1 MKLNTTNANGRA
13 IEILAVDD
21 TPANLHL
28 LMDFLEKQ
36 GFCVRPAISGRGALA
51 AVTRRPPDLILLD
64 AVMPEM
70 NGFEVCAKLKEKETT
85 REIPVIFISAYN
97 ATEDKLKAFQAG
109 GADYITKPFQIEEVL
124 ARVNAHLK
132 IRQLQVALKKS
143 NESLEIMV
151 AKRTQQLQAAN
162 EKLSILDQTKSDFL
176 TLISHELRTP
186 LHGLFGAA
194 DLAFDKFKKDSE
206 MSELSGIYEVSRQ
219 RIMTMLD
226 HALLLTTI
234 QTKGGDFANN
244 VSQLD
249 EILKAACDEVAGLMK
264 ISNVQISSLPV
275 GCGNVLG
282 DWFYLKKAL
291 VSLIETVVKY
301 SKPKSRI
308 EIRANDLA
316 TQVCLTFEGG
326 GHNVPENQLKTFFD
340 VLAIPNAPA
349 GDLGLSPALAHRI
362 INLLGGRV
370 LVANQKTKGMQ
381 IQAWLPRFAI
391 LKNDVGLS
399 KDLPQ

>member
-1 MKLNTTNANGRA
+1 MNLNAKSSGKP

-36 GFCVRPAISGRGALA
+36 GFCVRPAISGRGALS
-51 AVTRRPPDLILLD
+51 AVSRRPPDLILLD
-64 AVMPEM
+64 AAMPEM
-70 NGFEVCAKLKEKETT
+70 DGFEVCTKLKEKEST
-85 REIPVIFISAYN
+85 REIPVIFISAHN

-124 ARVNAHLK
+124 ARVNAHLE

-143 NESLEIMV
+143 NESLESMV
-151 AKRTQQLQAAN
+151 AKRTRQLEEAN
-162 EKLSILDQTKSDFL
+162 AKLSILDQAKSDFL

-194 DLAFDKFKKDSE
+194 DLAFEKFKKDSE

-234 QTKGGDFANN
+234 QAKGGDFANN

-249 EILKAACDEVAGLMK
+249 DILKAACEEMAGLMQVSNIH
-264 ISNVQISSLPV
+264 ISPLPL

-291 VSLIETVVKY
+291 VSLIETVAKY
-301 SKPKSRI
+301 SKPKTRI
-308 EIRANDLA
+308 EIRAHVLA
-316 TQVCLTFEGG
+316 SQVCLNIEGS
-326 GHNVPENQLKTFFD
+326 GHNIPENQLKTFFD
-340 VLAIPNAPA
+340 VLAIPDAPA
-349 GDLGLSPALAHRI
+349 GDLGLAPAVAHRI
-362 INLLGGRV
+362 IALLGGQV
-370 LVANQKTKGMQ
+370 LVANQKAKGIQ
-381 IQAWLPRFAI
+381 IQAWLPRFAV
-391 LKNDVGLS
+391 LKNDAGS
-399 KDLPQ
+399 TKALP

>member
-1 MKLNTTNANGRA
+1 MNLNAKSSGKP

-36 GFCVRPAISGRGALA
+36 GFCVRPAISGRGALS
-51 AVTRRPPDLILLD
+51 AVSRRPPDLILLD
-64 AVMPEM
+64 AAMPEM
-70 NGFEVCAKLKEKETT
+70 DGFEVCTKLKEKEST
-85 REIPVIFISAYN
+85 REIPVIFISAHN

-124 ARVNAHLK
+124 ARVNAHLE

-143 NESLEIMV
+143 NESLESMV
-151 AKRTQQLQAAN
+151 AKRTRQLEEAN
-162 EKLSILDQTKSDFL
+162 AKLSILDQAKSDFL

-194 DLAFDKFKKDSE
+194 DLAFEKFKKDSE
-206 MSELSGIYEVSRQ
+206 MSELIGIYEVSRQ

-234 QTKGGDFANN
+234 QVKGGDFANN

-249 EILKAACDEVAGLMK
+249 DILKAACEEMAGLMQVSNIH
-264 ISNVQISSLPV
+264 ISPLPL

-291 VSLIETVVKY
+291 VSLIETVAKY
-301 SKPKSRI
+301 SKPKTRI
-308 EIRANDLA
+308 EIRAHVLA
-316 TQVCLTFEGG
+316 SQVCLNIEGS
-326 GHNVPENQLKTFFD
+326 GHNIPENQLKTFFD
-340 VLAIPNAPA
+340 VLAIPDAPA
-349 GDLGLSPALAHRI
+349 GDLGLAPAVAHRI
-362 INLLGGRV
+362 IALLGGQV
-370 LVANQKTKGMQ
+370 LVANQKAKGIQ
-381 IQAWLPRFAI
+381 IQAWLPRFAV
-391 LKNDVGLS
+391 LKNDAGS
-399 KDLPQ
+399 TKALP

>member
-1 MKLNTTNANGRA
+1 MNLNAKSSGKP

-36 GFCVRPAISGRGALA
+36 GFCVRPAISGRGALS
-51 AVTRRPPDLILLD
+51 AVSRRPPDLILLD
-64 AVMPEM
+64 AAMPEM
-70 NGFEVCAKLKEKETT
+70 DGFEVCTKLKEKEST
-85 REIPVIFISAYN
+85 REIPVIFISAHN

-124 ARVNAHLK
+124 ARVNAHLE

-143 NESLEIMV
+143 NESLESMV
-151 AKRTQQLQAAN
+151 AKRTRQLEEAN
-162 EKLSILDQTKSDFL
+162 AKLSILDQAKSDFL

-194 DLAFDKFKKDSE
+194 DLAFEKFKKDSE

-234 QTKGGDFANN
+234 QVKGGDFANN

-249 EILKAACDEVAGLMK
+249 DILKAACEEMAGLMQVSNIH
-264 ISNVQISSLPV
+264 ISPLPL

-291 VSLIETVVKY
+291 VSLIETVAKY
-301 SKPKSRI
+301 SKPKTRI
-308 EIRANDLA
+308 EIRAHVLA
-316 TQVCLTFEGG
+316 SQVCLNIEGS
-326 GHNVPENQLKTFFD
+326 GHNIPENQLKTFFD
-340 VLAIPNAPA
+340 VLAIPDAPA
-349 GDLGLSPALAHRI
+349 GDLGLAPAVAHRI
-362 INLLGGRV
+362 IALLGGQV
-370 LVANQKTKGMQ
+370 LVANQKAKGIQ
-381 IQAWLPRFAI
+381 IQAWLPRFAV
-391 LKNDVGLS
+391 LKNDAGS
-399 KDLPQ
+399 TKALP

>member
-1 MKLNTTNANGRA
+1 MNPNAISSGKP

-36 GFCVRPAISGRGALA
+36 GFCVRPAISGRGALS

-64 AVMPEM
+64 AGMPEM
-70 NGFEVCAKLKEKETT
+70 DGFEVCAKLKEKEST

-132 IRQLQVALKKS
+132 IRQLQLALKKS
-143 NESLEIMV
+143 NESLESMV
-151 AKRTQQLQAAN
+151 SQRTRQLAEAN
-162 EKLSILDQTKSDFL
+162 EKLSLLDQTKSDFL

-194 DLAFDKFKKDSE
+194 DLAFEKLKKDPV

-219 RIMTMLD
+219 RLMTMLD
-226 HALLLTTI
+226 QALLLTTI
-234 QTKGGDFANN
+234 QAKGGDFANN

-249 EILKAACDEVAGLMK
+249 EILKAVGEEAAGLMQL
-264 ISNVQISSLPV
+264 SNIHLSPLPV

-308 EIRANDLA
+308 EIRAHNLVN
-316 TQVCLTFEGG
+316 QVCLTIEGS

-340 VLAIPNAPA
+340 VLAIPNAPE
-349 GDLGLSPALAHRI
+349 GDLGLSPAVAHRI
-362 INLLGGRV
+362 IALLGGQV
-370 LVANQKTKGMQ
+370 LIANRETKGIQ

-391 LKNDVGLS
+391 LKNDAGLS
-399 KDLPQ
+399 RALPQ

>member
-1 MKLNTTNANGRA
+1 MNPNAKSSGKP

-28 LMDFLEKQ
+28 LMDFLEKK
-36 GFCVRPAISGRGALA
+36 GFLVRPAISGRGALS
-51 AVTRRPPDLILLD
+51 AVSRRPPDLILLD
-64 AVMPEM
+64 AAMPEM
-70 NGFEVCAKLKEKETT
+70 DGFEVCTKLKEKEST
-85 REIPVIFISAYN
+85 REIPVIFISAHN

-124 ARVNAHLK
+124 ARVNTHLK
-132 IRQLQVALKKS
+132 IRQLQVELIKT
-143 NESLEIMV
+143 NESLEDVV
-151 AKRTQQLQAAN
+151 AKRTRQLEEAN
-162 EKLSILDQTKSDFL
+162 AKLSILDQAKSDFL

-194 DLAFDKFKKDSE
+194 DMAFEKFKKDPE

-219 RIMTMLD
+219 RLMTMLD

-234 QTKGGDFANN
+234 QAKGGDFANN

-249 EILKAACDEVAGLMK
+249 EILKAACDEVAGLMQL
-264 ISNVQISSLPV
+264 SNIHLSPLPI

-308 EIRANDLA
+308 EIRAHNLVS
-316 TQVCLTFEGG
+316 QVCLTIEGS

-349 GDLGLSPALAHRI
+349 GDLGLAPAVAQRI
-362 INLLGGRV
+362 IALLGGQV
-370 LVANQKTKGMQ
+370 LVANQKPKGIL
-381 IQAWLPRFAI
+381 IQAWLPRFAV
-391 LKNDVGLS
+391 LKNDDGLS
-399 KDLPQ
+399 KALPQ

>member
-1 MKLNTTNANGRA
+1 MSLNAKSSGKVV
-13 IEILAVDD
+13 EILAVDD

-64 AVMPEM
+64 AGMPEM
-70 NGFEVCAKLKEKETT
+70 DGFEVCAKLKEKEST
-85 REIPVIFISAYN
+85 REIPVIFISAHN

-132 IRQLQVALKKS
+132 IRQLQMALKKS
-143 NESLEIMV
+143 NESLENMV
-151 AKRTQQLQAAN
+151 AKRTRQLEEAN
-162 EKLSILDQTKSDFL
+162 EKLSILDQAKSDFL

-194 DLAFDKFKKDSE
+194 DMAFEKFKKDSE

-219 RIMTMLD
+219 RLMTMLD

-234 QTKGGDFANN
+234 QAKGGDFASN

-249 EILKAACDEVAGLMK
+249 EILKAASDEVVGLMRL
-264 ISNVQISSLPV
+264 SNIQISPLPV

-282 DWFYLKKAL
+282 DWFYLTKAL

-308 EIRANDLA
+308 EIRAHNLVD
-316 TQVCLTFEGG
+316 QVCLTIEGS
-326 GHNVPENQLKTFFD
+326 GHNIPENQLKNFFD

-349 GDLGLSPALAHRI
+349 GDLGLSPAVAHRI
-362 INLLGGRV
+362 VALLGGRV
-370 LVANQKTKGMQ
+370 LVANQKTKGIQ

-391 LKNDVGLS
+391 LKKEDGLS
-399 KDLPQ
+399 KALPQ

>member
-1 MKLNTTNANGRA
+1 MNLNAKSSGKP

-36 GFCVRPAISGRGALA
+36 GFCVRPAISGRGALS
-51 AVTRRPPDLILLD
+51 AVSRRPPDLILLD
-64 AVMPEM
+64 AAMPEM
-70 NGFEVCAKLKEKETT
+70 DGFEVCTKLKEKEST
-85 REIPVIFISAYN
+85 REIPVIFISAHN

-124 ARVNAHLK
+124 ARVNAHLE

-143 NESLEIMV
+143 NESLESMV
-151 AKRTQQLQAAN
+151 AKRTRQLEEAN
-162 EKLSILDQTKSDFL
+162 AKLSILDQAKSDFL

-194 DLAFDKFKKDSE
+194 DLAFEKFKKDSE

-234 QTKGGDFANN
+234 QAKGGVFANN

-249 EILKAACDEVAGLMK
+249 DILKAACEEMAGLMQVSNIH
-264 ISNVQISSLPV
+264 ISPLPL

-291 VSLIETVVKY
+291 VSLIETVAKY
-301 SKPKSRI
+301 SKPKTRI
-308 EIRANDLA
+308 EIRAHVLA
-316 TQVCLTFEGG
+316 SQVCLNIEGS
-326 GHNVPENQLKTFFD
+326 GHNIPENQLKTFFD
-340 VLAIPNAPA
+340 VLAIPDAPA
-349 GDLGLSPALAHRI
+349 GDLGLAPAVAHRI
-362 INLLGGRV
+362 IALLGGQV
-370 LVANQKTKGMQ
+370 LVANQKAKGIQ
-381 IQAWLPRFAI
+381 IQAWLPRFAV
-391 LKNDVGLS
+391 LKNDAGS
-399 KDLPQ
+399 TKALP

>member
-1 MKLNTTNANGRA
+1 MNLNAKSSGKP

-36 GFCVRPAISGRGALA
+36 GFCVRPAISGRGALS
-51 AVTRRPPDLILLD
+51 AVSRRPPDLILLD
-64 AVMPEM
+64 AAMPEM
-70 NGFEVCAKLKEKETT
+70 DGFEVCTKLKEKEST
-85 REIPVIFISAYN
+85 REIPVIFISAHN

-124 ARVNAHLK
+124 ARVNAHLE

-143 NESLEIMV
+143 NESLESMV
-151 AKRTQQLQAAN
+151 AKRTRQLEEAN
-162 EKLSILDQTKSDFL
+162 AKLSILDQAKSDFL

-194 DLAFDKFKKDSE
+194 DLAFEKFKKDSE

-234 QTKGGDFANN
+234 QAKGGDFANN

-249 EILKAACDEVAGLMK
+249 DILKAACEEMAGLMQVSNIH
-264 ISNVQISSLPV
+264 ISPLPL

-291 VSLIETVVKY
+291 VSLIETVAKY
-301 SKPKSRI
+301 SKPKTRI
-308 EIRANDLA
+308 EIRAHVLA
-316 TQVCLTFEGG
+316 SQVCLTIEGS
-326 GHNVPENQLKTFFD
+326 GHNIPENQLKTFFD
-340 VLAIPNAPA
+340 VLAIPDAPA
-349 GDLGLSPALAHRI
+349 GDLGLAPAVAHRI
-362 INLLGGRV
+362 IALLGGQV
-370 LVANQKTKGMQ
+370 LVANQKAKGIQ
-381 IQAWLPRFAI
+381 IQAWLPRFAV
-391 LKNDVGLS
+391 LKNDAGS
-399 KDLPQ
+399 TKALP